1 MKLNLMTRIKLLIL
15 FSLLTCINGLT
26 QEPLSAKQAIELGL
40 ERNFQIQIAEKNQQI
55 AERNNKWSEAGMFP
69 TVSLNANYANAIQ
82 DNTNNPFTFTPGII
96 LNTSIQPSLNLNWN
110 LFAGFNVWITKD
122 RLDKLEQQSEGNA
135 MVIIESTVSD
145 IIKAY
150 YTAVLHQEKLKLL
163 QDLVAFSR
171 KQANYYELKEQY
183 AGASSLESMQF
194 KNQYLNDSINVLL
207 QELSFQNARR
217 KLNLLMNV
225 SLDSSFKLTDP
236 IDFILPEINAEQAKK
251 LLLSNN
257 NNLKNQLINVELAE
271 LQTKIQRSFL
281 YPTLTLQAGV
291 QPNYSW
297 VREIQNDLFS
307 ANPQTMNYSASVAL
321 RYNLFN
327 NWKTKRAV
335 EVSKIQTQIAELRY
349 EEMEQSMSN
358 TLASM
363 LELFNVRNQLV
374 NLSGQN
380 LDYAD
385 RLWKLGNE
393 RFSLGSINSID
404 LSSLRNTYINTKLS
418 YLDNLYNRIE
428 TFFEIF
434 RLTGNIGLYHSME

>member
-1 MKLNLMTRIKLLIL
+1 MTRINLLMVLSL
-15 FSLLTCINGLT
+15 FLGFAVNGQT
-26 QEPLSAKQAIELGL
+26 KLSAKQAIELGL
-40 ERNFQIQIAEKNQQI
+40 ERNFQILIAEKNQQI

-96 LNTSIQPSLNLNWN
+96 LNTSLQPSLNLNWN
-110 LFAGFNVWITKD
+110 LFSGLNVWITKQ
-122 RLDKLEQQSEGNA
+122 RLEQLENQSKGNA
-135 MVIIESTVSD
+135 MVIIETTVSD

-150 YTAVLHQEKLKLL
+150 YTAVLHQEKLELIKELL
-163 QDLVAFSR
+163 DFSR
-171 KQANYYELKEQY
+171 RQAAYYDLKEQY
-183 AGASSLESMQF
+183 AGASSLEAMQF
-194 KNQYLNDSINVLL
+194 KNQYFNDSINLL
-207 QELSFQNARR
+207 MQELSFHNARR
-217 KLNLLMNV
+217 NLNLLMNV
-225 SLDSSFKLTDP
+225 PIDSAFALSDP
-236 IDFILPEINAEQAKK
+236 IDFLLPDINPDQARK

-257 NNLKNQLINVELAE
+257 TNLKNQLINVELAE

-281 YPTLTLQAGV
+281 YPTITLQAGV

-297 VREIQNDLFS
+297 VREIQNDLFNVS
-307 ANPQTMNYSASVAL
+307 PQTMNYSASVAL

-335 EVSKIQTQIAELRY
+335 EVSKIQEQIAELRY
-349 EEMEQSMSN
+349 DEMEQSVSN
-358 TLASM
+358 TLASV
-363 LELFNVRNQLV
+363 LELFAVRKQLV

-393 RFSLGSINSID
+393 RFSMGSINSID
-404 LSSLRNTYINTKLS
+404 LTAIRNTYINTRLT

-434 RLTGNIGLYHSME
+434 RLTGNIGLYHAIQE

>member
-1 MKLNLMTRIKLLIL
+1 
-15 FSLLTCINGLT
+15 
-26 QEPLSAKQAIELGL
+26 
-40 ERNFQIQIAEKNQQI
+40 
-55 AERNNKWSEAGMFP
+55 
-69 TVSLNANYANAIQ
+69 
-82 DNTNNPFTFTPGII
+82 
-96 LNTSIQPSLNLNWN
+96 
-110 LFAGFNVWITKD
+110 
-122 RLDKLEQQSEGNA
+122 
-135 MVIIESTVSD
+135 
-145 IIKAY
+145 
-150 YTAVLHQEKLKLL
+150 
-163 QDLVAFSR
+163 
-171 KQANYYELKEQY
+171 
-183 AGASSLESMQF
+183 
-194 KNQYLNDSINVLL
+194 
-207 QELSFQNARR
+207 
-217 KLNLLMNV
+217 
-225 SLDSSFKLTDP
+225 
-236 IDFILPEINAEQAKK
+236 
-251 LLLSNN
+251 
-257 NNLKNQLINVELAE
+257 VELAE

>member
-1 MKLNLMTRIKLLIL
+1 MTRINLLLAVAIL
-15 FSLLTCINGLT
+15 IGFSSNGQT
-26 QEPLSAKQAIELGL
+26 PLSAKQAIELGL
-40 ERNFQIQIAEKNQQI
+40 ERNFQILIAEKNIEI
-55 AERNNKWSEAGMFP
+55 AARNNKWSEAGMFP

-110 LFAGFNVWITKD
+110 LFSGFNVWITKQ
-122 RLDKLEQQSEGNA
+122 RLEQLENQSKGNA
-135 MVIIESTVSD
+135 MVIIETTVSD

-150 YTAVLHQEKLKLL
+150 YTAVLHQEKLKLVKE
-163 QDLVAFSR
+163 LVEFSR
-171 KQANYYELKEQY
+171 KQAKYYEIKEEY

-194 KNQYLNDSINVLL
+194 KNQYFNDSINVLM
-207 QELSFQNARR
+207 QEMSFQNARR
-217 KLNLLMNV
+217 NLNLLMNV
-225 SLDSSFKLTDP
+225 PLDSAFVLTDP
-236 IDFILPEINAEQAKK
+236 IDFILPEINANQARN

-257 NNLKNQLINVELAE
+257 TNLKNQLINVELAE

-281 YPTLTLQAGV
+281 YPTLTFQAGI

-307 ANPQTMNYSASVAL
+307 VNPQTMNYSASVAL

-335 EVSKIQTQIAELRY
+335 EVAKIQEQIAELRY
-349 EEMEQSMSN
+349 DEMEQSMSN
-358 TLASM
+358 TLAAA
-363 LELFNVRNQLV
+363 LELFAVRKQLV

-385 RLWKLGNE
+385 RLWKLAND
-393 RFSLGSINSID
+393 RFSLGSVNSID
-404 LSSLRNTYINTKLS
+404 LMTIRNSYVNTRLT

-428 TFFEIF
+428 SFFEIF
-434 RLTGNIGLYHSME
+434 RLTGNIGLYHSMQE

>member
-1 MKLNLMTRIKLLIL
+1 MTRINLLLAVAIL
-15 FSLLTCINGLT
+15 IGFSSNGQT
-26 QEPLSAKQAIELGL
+26 PLSAKQAIELGL
-40 ERNFQIQIAEKNQQI
+40 ERNFQILIAEKNIEI
-55 AERNNKWSEAGMFP
+55 AARNNKWSEAGMFP
-69 TVSLNANYANAIQ
+69 TISLNANYANAIQ

-110 LFAGFNVWITKD
+110 LFSGFNVWITKQ
-122 RLDKLEQQSEGNA
+122 RLEQLENQSKGNA
-135 MVIIESTVSD
+135 MVIIETTVSD

-150 YTAVLHQEKLKLL
+150 YTAVLHQEKLKLVKE
-163 QDLVAFSR
+163 LVEFSR
-171 KQANYYELKEQY
+171 KQAKYYEIKEEY

-194 KNQYLNDSINVLL
+194 KNQYFNDSINVLM
-207 QELSFQNARR
+207 QEMSFQNARR
-217 KLNLLMNV
+217 NLNLLMNV
-225 SLDSSFKLTDP
+225 PLDSAFVLTDP
-236 IDFILPEINAEQAKK
+236 IDFILPEINANQARN

-257 NNLKNQLINVELAE
+257 TNLKNQLINVELAE

-281 YPTLTLQAGV
+281 YPTLTFQAGI

-307 ANPQTMNYSASVAL
+307 VNPQTMNYSASVAL

-335 EVSKIQTQIAELRY
+335 EVAKIQEQIAELRY
-349 EEMEQSMSN
+349 DEMEQSMSN
-358 TLASM
+358 TLAAA
-363 LELFNVRNQLV
+363 LELFAVRKQLV

-385 RLWKLGNE
+385 RLWKLAND
-393 RFSLGSINSID
+393 RFSLGSVNSID
-404 LSSLRNTYINTKLS
+404 LMTIRNSYVNTRLT

-428 TFFEIF
+428 SFFEIF
-434 RLTGNIGLYHSME
+434 RLTGNIGLYHSMQE

>member
-1 MKLNLMTRIKLLIL
+1 MTRINLLLAVAIL
-15 FSLLTCINGLT
+15 IGFSSNGQT
-26 QEPLSAKQAIELGL
+26 PLSAKQAIELGL
-40 ERNFQIQIAEKNQQI
+40 ERNFQILIAEKNIEI
-55 AERNNKWSEAGMFP
+55 AARNNKWSEAGMFP

-96 LNTSIQPSLNLNWN
+96 LNTSLQPSLNLNWN
-110 LFAGFNVWITKD
+110 LFSGFNVWITKQ
-122 RLDKLEQQSEGNA
+122 RLEQLENQSKGNA
-135 MVIIESTVSD
+135 MVIIETTVSD

-150 YTAVLHQEKLKLL
+150 YTAVLHQEKLKLVKE
-163 QDLVAFSR
+163 LVEFSR
-171 KQANYYELKEQY
+171 KQAKYYEIKEEY

-194 KNQYLNDSINVLL
+194 KNQYFNDSINVLM
-207 QELSFQNARR
+207 QEMSFQNARR
-217 KLNLLMNV
+217 NLNLLMNV
-225 SLDSSFKLTDP
+225 PLDSAFVLTDP
-236 IDFILPEINAEQAKK
+236 IDFILPEINANQARN

-257 NNLKNQLINVELAE
+257 TNLKNQLINVELAE

-281 YPTLTLQAGV
+281 YPTLTFQAGI

-307 ANPQTMNYSASVAL
+307 VNPQTMNYSASVAL

-335 EVSKIQTQIAELRY
+335 EVAKIQEQIAELRY
-349 EEMEQSMSN
+349 DEMEQSMSN
-358 TLASM
+358 TLAAA
-363 LELFNVRNQLV
+363 LELFAVRKQLV

-385 RLWKLGNE
+385 RLWKLAND
-393 RFSLGSINSID
+393 RFSLGSVNSID
-404 LSSLRNTYINTKLS
+404 LMTIRNSYVNTRLT

-428 TFFEIF
+428 SFFEIF
-434 RLTGNIGLYHSME
+434 RLTGNIGLYHSMQE

>member
-1 MKLNLMTRIKLLIL
+1 MTRINLLLAVAIFIG
-15 FSLLTCINGLT
+15 FSVNGQT
-26 QEPLSAKQAIELGL
+26 PLSAKQAIELGL
-40 ERNFQIQIAEKNQQI
+40 ERNFQILIAEKNIEI
-55 AERNNKWSEAGMFP
+55 AQRNNKWSEAGMFP

-96 LNTSIQPSLNLNWN
+96 LNTSVQPSLNLNWN
-110 LFAGFNVWITKD
+110 LFSGLNVWITKQ
-122 RLDKLEQQSEGNA
+122 RLEQLENQSKGNA
-135 MVIIESTVSD
+135 MVIIETTVSD

-150 YTAVLHQEKLKLL
+150 YTAVLHQEKLKLVKE
-163 QDLVAFSR
+163 LVEFSR
-171 KQANYYELKEQY
+171 KQAKYYEIKEEY

-194 KNQYLNDSINVLL
+194 KNQYFNDSINVLM

-217 KLNLLMNV
+217 NLNLLMNV
-225 SLDSSFKLTDP
+225 PLDSAFVLTDP
-236 IDFILPEINAEQAKK
+236 IDFILPEINAAQARN

-257 NNLKNQLINVELAE
+257 TNLKNQLINVELAE

-281 YPTLTLQAGV
+281 YPTLTFQAGI

-307 ANPQTMNYSASVAL
+307 VNPQTMNYSASVAL

-335 EVSKIQTQIAELRY
+335 EVAKIQEQIAELRY
-349 EEMEQSMSN
+349 DEMEQSMSN
-358 TLASM
+358 TLAAT
-363 LELFNVRNQLV
+363 LELFAVRKQLV

-385 RLWKLGNE
+385 RLWKLAND
-393 RFSLGSINSID
+393 RFSLGSVNSID
-404 LSSLRNTYINTKLS
+404 LMTIRNSYVNTRLT

-428 TFFEIF
+428 SFFEIF
-434 RLTGNIGLYHSME
+434 RLTGNIGLYHSMQE